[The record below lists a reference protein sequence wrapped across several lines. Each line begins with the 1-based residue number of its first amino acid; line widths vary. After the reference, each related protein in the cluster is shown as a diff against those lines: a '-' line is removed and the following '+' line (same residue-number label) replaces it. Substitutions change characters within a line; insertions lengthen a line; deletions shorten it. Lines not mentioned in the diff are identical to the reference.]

1 MSLTLKQLRV
11 FSAIALH
18 GNMTQASEMLFL
30 TKPALSMALQELEKQ
45 LGQRLFD
52 RVNNRLHLNS
62 QGRRLLPM
70 ADELLQRAHQ
80 IEQTFQQDTELSGS
94 LHIGASNTIGN
105 YMLPQMLGAFIEQH
119 PECTPH
125 ITIDNTHDLAGKLTS
140 FELDMILVEGN
151 LHDPQLILHDWQQD
165 EMWLVASPQHPLA
178 QRYLATGILT
188 LLDFEDQYWIVRE
201 QGSGSREHFNTA
213 IAPHLDAWHLRLELN
228 QSEAILGACRAGLG
242 IGYMPAVAVETD
254 LKLGTLC
261 RLPLPLPTR
270 RQLRTA
276 IHKEKYLS
284 PLLRCFHEFCMAWP
298 HTVAE
303 SAQSASPQ
311 S

>member
-1 MSLTLKQLRV
+1 MYESDLKQLRV

-105 YMLPQMLGAFIEQH
+105 YMLPQMLGHLSSSIRNVRRTSLSI
-119 PECTPH
+119 TP
-125 ITIDNTHDLAGKLTS
+125 
-140 FELDMILVEGN
+140 MIWPVS
-151 LHDPQLILHDWQQD
+151 
-165 EMWLVASPQHPLA
+165 SPALS
-178 QRYLATGILT
+178 
-188 LLDFEDQYWIVRE
+188 WI
-201 QGSGSREHFNTA
+201 
-213 IAPHLDAWHLRLELN
+213 
-228 QSEAILGACRAGLG
+228 
-242 IGYMPAVAVETD
+242 
-254 LKLGTLC
+254 
-261 RLPLPLPTR
+261 
-270 RQLRTA
+270 
-276 IHKEKYLS
+276 
-284 PLLRCFHEFCMAWP
+284 
-298 HTVAE
+298 
-303 SAQSASPQ
+303 
-311 S
+311 

>member
-105 YMLPQMLGAFIEQH
+105 YMLPQMLGCLSSSIQNVRRTSLSI
-119 PECTPH
+119 TP
-125 ITIDNTHDLAGKLTS
+125 
-140 FELDMILVEGN
+140 MIWPVS
-151 LHDPQLILHDWQQD
+151 
-165 EMWLVASPQHPLA
+165 SPALN
-178 QRYLATGILT
+178 
-188 LLDFEDQYWIVRE
+188 WI
-201 QGSGSREHFNTA
+201 
-213 IAPHLDAWHLRLELN
+213 
-228 QSEAILGACRAGLG
+228 
-242 IGYMPAVAVETD
+242 
-254 LKLGTLC
+254 
-261 RLPLPLPTR
+261 
-270 RQLRTA
+270 
-276 IHKEKYLS
+276 
-284 PLLRCFHEFCMAWP
+284 
-298 HTVAE
+298 
-303 SAQSASPQ
+303 
-311 S
+311 

>member
-105 YMLPQMLGAFIEQH
+105 YMLPQMLGAFI
-119 PECTPH
+119 
-125 ITIDNTHDLAGKLTS
+125 
-140 FELDMILVEGN
+140 
-151 LHDPQLILHDWQQD
+151 
-165 EMWLVASPQHPLA
+165 
-178 QRYLATGILT
+178 
-188 LLDFEDQYWIVRE
+188 
-201 QGSGSREHFNTA
+201 
-213 IAPHLDAWHLRLELN
+213 
-228 QSEAILGACRAGLG
+228 
-242 IGYMPAVAVETD
+242 
-254 LKLGTLC
+254 
-261 RLPLPLPTR
+261 
-270 RQLRTA
+270 
-276 IHKEKYLS
+276 
-284 PLLRCFHEFCMAWP
+284 
-298 HTVAE
+298 
-303 SAQSASPQ
+303 
-311 S
+311 

>member
-1 MSLTLKQLRV
+1 M
-11 FSAIALH
+11 
-18 GNMTQASEMLFL
+18 
-30 TKPALSMALQELEKQ
+30 
-45 LGQRLFD
+45 
-52 RVNNRLHLNS
+52 
-62 QGRRLLPM
+62 
-70 ADELLQRAHQ
+70 
-80 IEQTFQQDTELSGS
+80 
-94 LHIGASNTIGN
+94 
-105 YMLPQMLGAFIEQH
+105 
-119 PECTPH
+119 
-125 ITIDNTHDLAGKLTS
+125 
-140 FELDMILVEGN
+140 
-151 LHDPQLILHDWQQD
+151 
-165 EMWLVASPQHPLA
+165 
-178 QRYLATGILT
+178 
-188 LLDFEDQYWIVRE
+188 RE

-213 IAPHLDAWHLRLELN
+213 IAPHLDAWHFTLGA
-228 QSEAILGACRAGLG
+228 QSKRSDFGACRAGLG